1 MLDLTIESL
10 HLHLEDGKE
19 QQHRVRSI
27 STRAMSLLLERLDL
41 WETESRLDPANRLT
55 SIAVPPVTVDFKQR
69 SDEQVA
75 QAIAAALEQ
84 AIAVH
89 LKVPM

>member
-10 HLHLEDGKE
+10 HLQLEDARD

-27 STRAMSLLLERLDL
+27 STRAVFLLLERLDL
-41 WETESRLDPANRLT
+41 WTADGRLDAASKLP
-55 SIAVPPVTVDFKQR
+55 SIAVPPVTVDLKQR

-75 QAIAAALEQ
+75 QSIAAALEQ
-84 AIAVH
+84 AIATH